1 MKYSL
6 MSLMLNDELKMTK
19 PNFIQMFLL
28 KDLGYT
34 KENPTLEEAVEFLNA
49 HGIPMKNG
57 EMSFEDYVKF
67 AKETGYDGIDM
78 MSYHLEMEGS
88 QAKQILDKYG
98 ITLSAV
104 NIIMPF
110 VSANT
115 EDKFNTMFSVAKMT
129 IDKAF
134 DAGCRNILLMPAV
147 YNADEGITREQSFH
161 NMVRGLKA
169 CVAYGESKG
178 ITINTETLESIAVP
192 YCSCGEMDRVF
203 KAVPGLK
210 YNHDTGNPLVA
221 MEDPI
226 ETYKLFKD
234 KVVSVHFKD
243 LGYVEYHRSFLS
255 NDGRKLSSVP
265 FGEGLVDFKEHLKFL
280 MDNKYEGFI
289 TIEGSVPADNPLD
302 GAVKSLEYFKNMEC
316 KAKQ

>member
-1 MKYSL
+1 
-6 MSLMLNDELKMTK
+6 MLNDELKMTK
-19 PNFIQMFLL
+19 TNFIQMFLL
-28 KDLGYT
+28 KKLGYT
-34 KENPTLEEAVEFLNA
+34 KENPTLEEAIEFLNA

-57 EMSFEDYVKF
+57 EMSFEDYVRF
-67 AKETGYDGIDM
+67 AKESGYDGIDM
-78 MSYHLEMEGS
+78 MSYHLEIEGCD
-88 QAKQILDKYG
+88 AKQILDKYG

-104 NIIMPF
+104 NIIVPF

-115 EDKFNTMFSVAKMT
+115 DEKFNTMLSVAKTT
-129 IDKAF
+129 IDKSF
-134 DAGCRNILLMPAV
+134 DAGCRNILLMPSV
-147 YNADEGITREQSFH
+147 YNADSRITREQAFH
-161 NMVRGLKA
+161 NMARGLTA

-203 KAVPGLK
+203 KAVPRLK

-243 LGYVEYHRSFLS
+243 LGYVESDHSFLS
-255 NDGRKLSSVP
+255 SDGRHLSSVP
-265 FGEGLVDFKEHLKFL
+265 FGEGMVDFKEHLKLL
-280 MDNKYEGFI
+280 MENQYEGFI
-289 TIEGSVPADNPLD
+289 TIEGSVPAENSLD
-302 GAVKSLEYFKNMEC
+302 GAIKSLKYFKELEYGANL
-316 KAKQ
+316 